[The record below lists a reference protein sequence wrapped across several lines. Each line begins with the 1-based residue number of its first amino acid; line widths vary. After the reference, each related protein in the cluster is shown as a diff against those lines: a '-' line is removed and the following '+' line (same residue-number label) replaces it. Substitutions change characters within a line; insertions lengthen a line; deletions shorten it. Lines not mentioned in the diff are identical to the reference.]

1 VILRGA
7 AVAATLLL
15 AAGCSADS
23 TAIDRNDPRPVL
35 TYGSYAY
42 GMADYFPPVD
52 QQTLY
57 VYPDGTMIRIDIAGP
72 VMTTP
77 QPLRATTFH
86 VDDAELRRLLRL
98 ADATG
103 LDGTGPGG
111 MEPQVSL
118 PAGAQVMDGGYALF
132 TRRSGD
138 TFTARF
144 VDQLGASPE
153 YDGAAPR
160 SAFAALHDAL
170 WKHML
175 SDTPT
180 DHVPLTRWAIV
191 ARDGSATAPQQGQ
204 AWTGPTLASLTWT
217 DISTAEHPSTRCS
230 IITKA
235 SWPIAPGE
243 ESSVPLV
250 VDGAVVS
257 RRPLLPHE
265 HTCADVAATRAL
277 LHL

>member
-1 VILRGA
+1 MNARGA
-7 AVAATLLL
+7 GLAAMLMLV
-15 AAGCSADS
+15 AGCSSD
-23 TAIDRNDPRPVL
+23 TNAIDHHDPRPLL

-42 GMADYFPPVD
+42 GMADYFPPLD
-52 QQTLY
+52 EQTIY
-57 VYPDGTMIRIDIAGP
+57 VYPDGTMIHIDIAGP
-72 VMTTP
+72 VMTKP

-86 VDDAELRRLLRL
+86 IDDAELERLLRF

-138 TFTARF
+138 KVTARF

-153 YDGAAPR
+153 YDSGTPR
-160 SAFAALHDAL
+160 AAFAALSTAL
-170 WKHML
+170 WHHIT

-180 DHVPLTRWAIV
+180 GHLPLTHWAIV
-191 ARDGSATAPQQGQ
+191 ARDGQAKAPQQGE
-204 AWTGPTLASLTWT
+204 AWTGPTLSSLAWT
-217 DISTAEHPSTRCS
+217 DISTADHPHTRCS
-230 IITKA
+230 IFTRA
-235 SWPIAPGE
+235 NWPIGPGE
-243 ESSVPLV
+243 EGSSQLV
-250 VDGAVVS
+250 VDGAVVT

-265 HTCADVAATRAL
+265 HTCTDVAATRSL